1 MADSK
6 APTHIAY
13 SRQRIGKTSFVWLEI
28 GQGRLDGDGVFHGLL
43 DRLPIG
49 GFSGHVYFAPIGGP
63 PPEEE
68 PQRPD
73 GAVRPAEQKQC
84 LFLPNMDLE

>member
-6 APTHIAY
+6 APTHTAY
-13 SRQRIGKTSFVWLEI
+13 SRQRISKTRSIWLEI
-28 GQGRLDGDGVFHGLL
+28 GKGRLDGNGVFHGLL
-43 DRLPIG
+43 DRMPIG
-49 GFSGHVYFAPIGGP
+49 GFSGYCYFAPIGAA

-73 GAVRPAEQKQC
+73 DAAEDQA
-84 LFLPNMDLE
+84 